1 MASQT
6 ITVLEPTNKSV
17 RKELTMAV
25 RPDNL
30 EGKVIGVIWNRKAG
44 GDVLLNRFVELLD
57 KRFHF
62 AQILRNTKIAAS
74 YGVVEDILN
83 EFSTKCD
90 FTITAIGD

>member
-17 RKELTMAV
+17 KKELPMAV

-30 EGKVIGVIWNRKAG
+30 ESKVIGVIWNRKAG

-62 AQILRNTKIAAS
+62 AQILRNTKIASS